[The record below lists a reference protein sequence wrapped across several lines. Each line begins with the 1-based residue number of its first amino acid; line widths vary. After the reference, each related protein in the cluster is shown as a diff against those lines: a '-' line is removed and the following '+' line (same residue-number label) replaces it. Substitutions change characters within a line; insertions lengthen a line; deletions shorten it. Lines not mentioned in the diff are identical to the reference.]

1 MCVQHHVRS
10 SSGGSR
16 QELGTHPGYEQAAA
30 SEASEKSS
38 LLRSMVCALTDLFN
52 RPSGCT
58 DRLAT
63 DFYTHTQLA

>member
-38 LLRSMVCALTDLFN
+38 LLRSMVCTSSTGPLVALRGWPRTSLHIHSLDE
-52 RPSGCT
+52 
-58 DRLAT
+58 A
-63 DFYTHTQLA
+63 